1 MNAERP
7 AFASKRACQII
18 TVADEA
24 DEDAPMTEPSPAA
37 RRVQAIKDIRDQF
50 DNESPQVGLRDSTWL
65 VISALVLGTCAWTWG
80 HPTGLD
86 LFARLIVVGGG
97 VTMAVAVFGRN
108 FLVKR

>member
-1 MNAERP
+1 MNAEHP

-18 TVADEA
+18 TVAEGA
-24 DEDAPMTEPSPAA
+24 EEPPLSEPGPAA
-37 RRVQAIKDIRDQF
+37 RRVQVIKDLRDQF

-108 FLVKR
+108 FLVKH